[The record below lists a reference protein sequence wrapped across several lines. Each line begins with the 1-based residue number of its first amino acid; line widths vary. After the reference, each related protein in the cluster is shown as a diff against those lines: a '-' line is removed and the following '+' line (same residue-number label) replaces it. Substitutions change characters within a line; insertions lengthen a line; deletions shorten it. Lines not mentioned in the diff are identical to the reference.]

1 MKKNSLKLGKARV
14 QVTPPLGEILQGH
27 ISRNQPAWRV
37 MDDLFVKVL
46 LFETDEGR
54 FVLVTADLI
63 EFSREFVERI
73 RADIHDLYGIP
84 ADRVMLCASHTHTG
98 PTMISL
104 CGISPDTDYISQLV
118 KKITGA
124 IRFAERNLEEVTVS
138 VGKGKT
144 DKVGI
149 NRRVMT
155 PKGIRQQP
163 NPEGTID
170 PEVGVIRFDGRDGK
184 PVAVI
189 VNYSTHPTTIGVHV
203 FEVSGDYP
211 GRTQRIVE
219 SVYGKGMMVA
229 FTQGAAGDVKAAA
242 FDAAGNFKEGEEE
255 DIEHLGRILAG
266 EAIKTIE
273 NCRKIKAPQLKAK
286 LKKVK
291 FPFQKI
297 PSRKELEEWVRVHRA
312 EIDKWK
318 HPDEETRKG
327 IDWEDK
333 HINRVAMSEA
343 KLFWAQHALENLKKG
358 NLLPYVEGE
367 IQVFTFGREAALL
380 GVPGEL
386 FCEIGLA
393 IKAKSPFAATF
404 ICGYTNGTL
413 GYIPSRKAISEGGYE
428 VSDAYKMYD
437 YPSCLHGDTEDLLY
451 REVASLFLR

>member
-46 LFETDEGR
+46 LFETEEGR
-54 FVLVTADLI
+54 FVLVTADLV
-63 EFSREFVERI
+63 EFSREFVDRV
-73 RADIHDLYGIP
+73 RADIRKQYGIP

-98 PTMISL
+98 PNMIHLTAGSNVD
-104 CGISPDTDYISQLV
+104 PDYLSQLA
-118 KKITGA
+118 KHIAGA
-124 IRFAERNLEEVTVS
+124 ILFAERNLEDVTVW
-138 VGKGKT
+138 VGRGKT

-163 NPEGTID
+163 NPDGPID
-170 PEVGVIRFDGRDGK
+170 PEVGVLRFDGRDGK

-219 SVYGKGMMVA
+219 SVYDKGMMVA

-266 EAIKTIE
+266 EVIKTME
-273 NCRKIKAPQLKAK
+273 DCRKIENPRLQAN

-291 FPFQKI
+291 FRFQKI
-297 PSRKELEEWVRVHRA
+297 PTREELEEWVRVHRA

-333 HINRVAMSEA
+333 HINRVAMSEG
-343 KLFWAQHALENLKKG
+343 KLFWAEHALENLKKG
-358 NLLPYVEGE
+358 TLLPHVEGD
-367 IQVFTFGREAALL
+367 IQAFTFGKEAALV

-393 IKAKSPFAATF
+393 IKAQSPYPATF
-404 ICGYTNGTL
+404 VCGYTNGTL

-428 VSDAYKMYD
+428 ISDAFKLYD
-437 YPSCLHGDTEDLLY
+437 FPSCLHEDTEDLLY
-451 REVASLFLR
+451 KEISSLLR

>member
-1 MKKNSLKLGKARV
+1 MKKDSVKLGKARI
-14 QVTPPLGEILQGH
+14 QITPPLGGILQGH
-27 ISRNQPAWRV
+27 ISRDQPAWRV

-46 LFETDEGR
+46 LFESDEGR

-63 EFSREFVERI
+63 EFSHEFVDRV
-73 RADIHDLYGIP
+73 RADILAQFRIP
-84 ADRVMLCASHTHTG
+84 AEHVMLCASHTHTG
-98 PTMISL
+98 PTMIKL
-104 CGISPDTDYISQLV
+104 CGITPDPDYISQLT
-118 KKITGA
+118 KHITGA

-138 VGKGKT
+138 VGRGKT

-163 NPEGTID
+163 NPDGPID
-170 PEVGVIRFDGRDGK
+170 PEVGVIRFDDRKGD

-189 VNYSTHPTTIGVHV
+189 VNYSTHPTTIGIHV
-203 FEVSGDYP
+203 FEVSADYP

-219 SVYGKGMMVA
+219 AVYGKGMTIS
-229 FTQGAAGDVKAAA
+229 FTQGAAGDVKAAV

-266 EAIKTIE
+266 EVIKTLE
-273 NCRKIKAPQLKAK
+273 NCRKIENPRLRAGLKKAK
-286 LKKVK
+286 
-291 FPFQKI
+291 FRFQAI
-297 PSRKELEEWVRVHRA
+297 PKREELEELARVHQA
-312 EIDKWK
+312 EIEKWK

-343 KLFWAQHALENLKKG
+343 KLFWAEHALENLKSGK
-358 NLLPYVEGE
+358 LLPYVEGD
-367 IQVFTFGREAALL
+367 IQVFTFGKEAALV

-393 IKAKSPFAATF
+393 IKARSPIPATF
-404 ICGYTNGTL
+404 VCGYTNGTL
-413 GYIPSRKAISEGGYE
+413 GYIPSRKAIPEGGYE
-428 VSDAYKMYD
+428 ISDAFKMYD
-437 YPSCLHGDTEDLLY
+437 YPSCLAEDTEDLLY
-451 REVASLFLR
+451 KEIDSLLK